1 MIKNSSKYSSWY
13 QEFKKKKN
21 SMNMIKSLILFFQ
34 IIILINLYM
43 IIYFTIRK
51 IEQRTKLTIAK
62 DVNNLFAKNYSW
74 IRKKN
79 FHFDSWI
86 FPKKKKKKIQN
97 KKVQFVVSLHCF
109 NGLETAKQ
117 KMVTLLCHS
126 CNVTQRNSC
135 KTNRSNKKK
144 KHTKVFT
151 IFILIFQKYN
161 VKIRIDDVSRCY
173 FFHQWGKCMKLNNFE
188 HFLTNNHG
196 IRQMYI
202 IKRMERV
209 FK

>member
-1 MIKNSSKYSSWY
+1 
-13 QEFKKKKN
+13 
-21 SMNMIKSLILFFQ
+21 MIKSLILFFQ
-34 IIILINLYM
+34 IIILINLY
-43 IIYFTIRK
+43 IYFTIRK
-51 IEQRTKLTIAK
+51 IEQRTKLAIAK

-144 KHTKVFT
+144 ACKS
-151 IFILIFQKYN
+151 IYN
-161 VKIRIDDVSRCY
+161 IYSHISEIQRE
-173 FFHQWGKCMKLNNFE
+173 N
-188 HFLTNNHG
+188 
-196 IRQMYI
+196 
-202 IKRMERV
+202 
-209 FK
+209 